1 MAKLNGTVNSSDMEI
16 GDTDVP
22 MLELGTHSY
31 TLPKLRYVNIFS
43 FFLFVDAVVSIIL
56 WLTGGHSQYLI
67 DNVTHFT
74 MTTSVFDLALLSAI
88 KLVILC
94 GIVLPSLEN
103 SSYRLIEIDQTT
115 YRELKSKKT
124 HLHVCLILIALG
136 MLAYSTTKGALVLYE
151 LKNSGDYTVMHAT
164 YNALVICAF
173 VFSLLEVVF
182 ALSSFFMMRRLK
194 SVRILHRFND
204 DGEEIGKDGEP
215 LRSKVTFARMAA
227 LAKPEMGLLGFA
239 SIGLLFS
246 SGSQMVAPL
255 FFGKVVDAAQHSI
268 SELTRTVLIMLGI
281 YLVGNIFG
289 MIRAWL
295 FTLAGMRLV
304 ARLRKRLFNSIIQ
317 QEVAFFDTNRTG
329 ELCNRLSSD
338 TQVLQ
343 NAVTVNM
350 SMLVRNILQLIGSL
364 GFMFYLNPSL
374 TGVLLSIV
382 PIVSL
387 GAVQYGKLLKKL
399 RKKFQD
405 KLADAGTMAEESLSS
420 LRTVRT
426 FSAEGKAGHMYGVEI
441 DESYNVGKKLA
452 LVTGGFTGVIGT
464 VAYGAISVVLWYGG
478 KLVYDNEHGTPTG
491 LTPGILTLVY
501 DRVPRSGIYHPD
513 PTILGKLEAMTDR
526 NRCAHAVG
534 ASIRIFDLL
543 DRQPKVSNE
552 NGIVLRSIDGRVE
565 FDNVKFTYPSR
576 PETEVLKGISFI
588 LEPGKVLALVGPS
601 GGGKSTIVNLIERF
615 YDPDSG
621 IVSLGGNNL
630 RELEPRWFR
639 QKISMVSQEPTLF
652 ACSIK
657 ENIAYGKTAT
667 DTEIQEAAKQANA
680 HEFISEF
687 EKGYETLVG
696 ERGIRLSGGQKQRI
710 AIARALIM
718 DPVLLLLDEATSALD
733 AESEHLVQEAVE
745 RAMKGRTVI
754 VIAHRLSTVRNASK
768 VIVIDK
774 GVMAESGTHD
784 ELIAKDG
791 VYKRL
796 VLRQLMA
803 GSASI
808 NGMSTGDG
816 EANGKDNAIFTI
828 GDNDSHSTVLH

>member
-1 MAKLNGTVNSSDMEI
+1 MAKLNGTVNSVSMEN
-16 GDTDVP
+16 GDADVP

-31 TLPKLRYVNIFS
+31 TLPKFRYVNIFG
-43 FFLFVDAVVSIIL
+43 FFLLVDAIVSVIL
-56 WLTGGHSQYLI
+56 WLTGGDSHYFI
-67 DNVTHFT
+67 HNITHFT
-74 MTTSVFDLALLSAI
+74 MTSSVFDLALLSAV
-88 KLVILC
+88 KLVILI

-103 SSYRLIEIDQTT
+103 SSYQLIEIDNTT
-115 YRELKSKKT
+115 HRQLKAKKIR
-124 HLHVCLILIALG
+124 LHVCLIILTIGL
-136 MLAYSTTKGALVLYE
+136 LSYTTTKGALVLHAY
-151 LKNSGDYTVMHAT
+151 KDTDNYTVMHAT
-164 YNALVICAF
+164 YNTLVIFAF
-173 VFSLLEVVF
+173 VCSLLEVLF
-182 ALSSFFMMRRLK
+182 ALSSFTMMRRLK
-194 SVRILHRFND
+194 TVRILHRFND

-215 LRSKVTFARMAA
+215 LKRSVTFSRLAA
-227 LAKPEMGLLGFA
+227 LAKPELGLLGFA

-246 SGSQMVAPL
+246 SASQMVAPL

-281 YLVGNIFG
+281 YLVGNLFG

-317 QEVAFFDTNRTG
+317 QEVAFFDVNRTG

-350 SMLVRNILQLIGSL
+350 SMLVRNVLQLIGSL
-364 GFMFYLNPSL
+364 GFMFYLNPAL
-374 TGVLLSIV
+374 TGVLLSVV

-387 GAVQYGKLLKKL
+387 GAVQYGKLVKKL

-420 LRTVRT
+420 IRTVRT

-464 VAYGAISVVLWYGG
+464 VAYGAITVVLWYGG
-478 KLVYDNEHGTPTG
+478 KLVYDNQHGTPTG
-491 LTPGILTLVY
+491 LTPGILTSFLLYTLQVALAFTFTTALY
-501 DRVPRSGIYHPD
+501 GDF
-513 PTILGKLEAMTDR
+513 MQ
-526 NRCAHAVG
+526 AVG

-552 NGIVLRSIDGRVE
+552 NGVVLGSIDGRVE

-576 PETEVLKGISFI
+576 PETEVLKGISFT

-621 IVSLGGNNL
+621 TVSLGSNNL

-639 QKISMVSQEPTLF
+639 QKIAMVSQEPTLF

-667 DTEIQEAAKQANA
+667 DAEIQEAAKQANA
-680 HEFISEF
+680 HGFISEF

-754 VIAHRLSTVRNASK
+754 VIAHRLSTVRNATQ

-774 GVMAESGTHD
+774 GVVAESGTHD
-784 ELIAKDG
+784 ELISKDG

-803 GSASI
+803 GNASL
-808 NGMSTGDG
+808 NGPATEDDG
-816 EANGKDNAIFTI
+816 NDNKKDTIFTI
-828 GDNDSHSTVLH
+828 GDSDSHSTSLH

>member
-1 MAKLNGTVNSSDMEI
+1 MAKLNGTVNTSDMEQ
-16 GDTDVP
+16 GDNDVP
-22 MLELGTHSY
+22 MLELGTHNY
-31 TLPKLRYVNIFS
+31 TLPKLRYVNIFGV
-43 FFLFVDAVVSIIL
+43 LLIVDAVVAVVL
-56 WLTGGHSQYLI
+56 WLTGGDSKYFI
-67 DNVTHFT
+67 DSITHFT
-74 MTTSVFDLALLSAI
+74 MTTSVFDLAVLSVV

-94 GIVLPSLEN
+94 GIVLPLLEM
-103 SSYRLIEIDQTT
+103 SSYQLIEINHTT
-115 YRELKSKKT
+115 HRQLKAKKT
-124 HLHVCLILIALG
+124 RLHTCLILITFLL
-136 MLAYSTTKGALVLYE
+136 LAYSTTKGALVIYLF
-151 LKNSGDYTVMHAT
+151 NDTADYKVMHAT

-173 VFSLLEVVF
+173 VFCLIEALL
-182 ALSSFFMMRRLK
+182 ALSSFVMMRRLK
-194 SVRILHRFND
+194 TIRILHRFND

-215 LRSKVTFARMAA
+215 LKRKVTFARLAA
-227 LAKPEMGLLGFA
+227 LAKPELGLLGLA
-239 SIGLLFS
+239 SFGLLFS
-246 SGSQMVAPL
+246 SASQMVAPL

-281 YLVGNIFG
+281 YLVGNFFA

-317 QEVAFFDTNRTG
+317 QEVAFFDVNRTG
-329 ELCNRLSSD
+329 ELCNRLASD
-338 TQVLQ
+338 TSVLQ
-343 NAVTVNM
+343 NAITVNV

-374 TGVLLSIV
+374 TGVLLSVV

-387 GAVQYGKLLKKL
+387 GAVQYGKLLKNL

-420 LRTVRT
+420 IRTVRT
-426 FSAEGKAGHMYGVEI
+426 FSAEGKAGHLYGVEI
-441 DESYNVGKKLA
+441 DGSYNIGKKLA
-452 LVTGGFTGVIGT
+452 FITGGFTGLIGT
-464 VAYGAISVVLWYGG
+464 VAYGAITVVLWYGG
-478 KLVYDNEHGTPTG
+478 KLVYDNEHGKPTG
-491 LTPGILTLVY
+491 LTPGVLTSFLLYTLQVALAFTFTTALY
-501 DRVPRSGIYHPD
+501 G
-513 PTILGKLEAMTDR
+513 EFMQ
-526 NRCAHAVG
+526 AVG
-534 ASIRIFDLL
+534 ASIRVFELL
-543 DRQPKVSNE
+543 DRQTKVSNE
-552 NGIVLRSIDGRVE
+552 NGVVLGFIDGKVE

-576 PETEVLKGISFI
+576 PETEVLKGISFT

-601 GGGKSTIVNLIERF
+601 GGGKSTIVNLIERL
-615 YDPDSG
+615 YDPNSG
-621 IVSLGGNNL
+621 VVYLGGNNL

-667 DTEIQEAAKQANA
+667 DEEIEEAAKQANA
-680 HEFISEF
+680 HGFICEF

-754 VIAHRLSTVRNASK
+754 VIAHRLSTVRNASQ

-774 GVMAESGTHD
+774 GVVAESGMHD
-784 ELIAKDG
+784 QLIAKDG

-803 GSASI
+803 GTASM
-808 NGMSTGDG
+808 NGLPTEED
-816 EANGKDNAIFTI
+816 ETNGKTSAIFTV
-828 GDNDSHSTVLH
+828 GENDATPQQ

>member
-1 MAKLNGTVNSSDMEI
+1 MAKLNGTVNSAGMEN
-16 GDTDVP
+16 GDSDVP
-22 MLELGTHSY
+22 MLELGTHTY
-31 TLPKLRYVNIFS
+31 TLPKLRYVNIFGS
-43 FFLFVDAVVSIIL
+43 FLIIDAVVSVVL
-56 WLTGGHSQYLI
+56 WLCGGDSHYFTHNI
-67 DNVTHFT
+67 THFT
-74 MTTSVFDLALLSAI
+74 LTTSVFDLAVISSV
-88 KLVILC
+88 KLIILF
-94 GIVLPSLEN
+94 GFVLPSLEN
-103 SSYRLIEIDQTT
+103 ASYKLIEIDSMTHRQ
-115 YRELKSKKT
+115 LKAKKI
-124 HLHVCLILIALG
+124 HLHIGLILITVG
-136 MLAYSTTKGALVLYE
+136 VLAFTSTKGALILHAFRNTDNYI
-151 LKNSGDYTVMHAT
+151 VMHAT
-164 YNALVICAF
+164 YNALVIFAF
-173 VFSLLEVVF
+173 VCSILEVLF
-182 ALSSFFMMRRLK
+182 ALSSFIMMQRLK

-215 LRSKVTFARMAA
+215 LKRKVTISRLAA
-227 LAKPEMGLLGFA
+227 LAKPELGLLGFA

-246 SGSQMVAPL
+246 SASQMVAPL

-281 YLVGNIFG
+281 YLVGNLFG

-317 QEVAFFDTNRTG
+317 QEVAFFDVNRTG

-364 GFMFYLNPSL
+364 GFMFYLNASL
-374 TGVLLSIV
+374 TGVLLSVV

-491 LTPGILTLVY
+491 LTPGILTSFLLYTLQVALAFTFTTALY
-501 DRVPRSGIYHPD
+501 GDF
-513 PTILGKLEAMTDR
+513 MQ
-526 NRCAHAVG
+526 AVG
-534 ASIRIFDLL
+534 ASVRIFDLL

-552 NGIVLRSIDGRVE
+552 NGIVLGSIDGRVQ

-576 PETEVLKGISFI
+576 PETEVLKGISFT

-621 IVSLGGNNL
+621 VVTLGGNDL

-639 QKISMVSQEPTLF
+639 QKIAMVSQEPTLF

-657 ENIAYGKTAT
+657 ENIAYGNTKAS
-667 DTEIQEAAKQANA
+667 DAEIQEAAKQANA
-680 HEFISEF
+680 HGFISEF

-754 VIAHRLSTVRNASK
+754 VIAHRLSTVRNATQ

-774 GVMAESGTHD
+774 GIVAESGTHD
-784 ELIAKDG
+784 ELISKDG

-803 GSASI
+803 GTASL
-808 NGMSTGDG
+808 NGITQEDEETDNKNSTV
-816 EANGKDNAIFTI
+816 FTI
-828 GDNDSHSTVLH
+828 GDNEPLPHH

>member
-491 LTPGILTLVY
+491 LTPGILTCN
-501 DRVPRSGIYHPD
+501 PIYGSP
-513 PTILGKLEAMTDR
+513 IYMVVLYMVVLYVVVLY
-526 NRCAHAVG
+526 AVG

-768 VIVIDK
+768 VNSQAPHPQLKVEEITVR
-774 GVMAESGTHD
+774 GHNYRSGRSHVKVR
-784 ELIAKDG
+784 ELTEVRKVKARNQKCHG
-791 VYKRL
+791 
-796 VLRQLMA
+796 
-803 GSASI
+803 
-808 NGMSTGDG
+808 
-816 EANGKDNAIFTI
+816 
-828 GDNDSHSTVLH
+828 